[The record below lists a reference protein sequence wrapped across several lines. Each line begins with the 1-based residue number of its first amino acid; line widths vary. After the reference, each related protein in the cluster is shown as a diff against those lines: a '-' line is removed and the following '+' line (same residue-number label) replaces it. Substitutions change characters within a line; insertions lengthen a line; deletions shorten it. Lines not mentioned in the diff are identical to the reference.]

1 MDFKPKKIN
10 KSLLNEMID
19 DCIHGVISSDA
30 DVTEMYWWLSIIP
43 EALRYLYRKRKKIV
57 RNIDNLNDMLE
68 IISAKFRLVYIH
80 SSQAKGNITEKKDF
94 ADSMKLARSKEYSDL
109 KNQLNAYNE
118 LLNACDADIINV
130 EQKSVMIRKMTN
142 IESSRVIYEE

>member
-30 DVTEMYWWLSIIP
+30 DVIEMYWWLSIIP